1 MTGMRY
7 SQLCPCPRAPCR
19 PTPCSRLHDRRA
31 STEGGGLHP
40 QQVPSWSPAMP
51 STPVR
56 SVATSP
62 PAARRGP
69 WLAGA
74 PLRASL
80 GSSHDGLDRL
90 KHTRR
95 AATAAAT
102 VTMACPA
109 PWDNWEAVTRERPLS
124 SSPSP
129 SPSPIS
135 DQSPPQ
141 LFPKLYLTLMRS

>member
-1 MTGMRY
+1 MRRAGLRHALASMTAAR
-7 SQLCPCPRAPCR
+7 PPRAEGYTLSRCHRGLLPC
-19 PTPCSRLHDRRA
+19 
-31 STEGGGLHP
+31 HP
-40 QQVPSWSPAMP
+40 PL
-51 STPVR
+51 

-90 KHTRR
+90 EHARR

-109 PWDNWEAVTRERPLS
+109 LWDNWEAVTRERPLS
-124 SSPSP
+124 SSP